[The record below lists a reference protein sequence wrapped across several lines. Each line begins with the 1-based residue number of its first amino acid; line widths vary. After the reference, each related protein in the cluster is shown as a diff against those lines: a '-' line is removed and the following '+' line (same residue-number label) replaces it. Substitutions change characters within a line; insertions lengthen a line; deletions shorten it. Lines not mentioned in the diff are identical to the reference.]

1 MLMAARRQM
10 CIRMHSVFS
19 LCSSDRLSLTVF
31 ASLACVR
38 DLAGK
43 RLSERLIAQVIDITA
58 KIEMELWRGQAAL
71 PEPALTVN
79 MRNRNI
85 FNGLLPVPVN
95 EKIPALNSI

>member
-1 MLMAARRQM
+1 
-10 CIRMHSVFS
+10 MHSVFS
-19 LCSSDRLSLTVF
+19 LCSPDRLSLTVF

-58 KIEMELWRGQAAL
+58 KVERELWRGAQVAL
-71 PEPALTVN
+71 PEPALTVK

-85 FNGLLPVPVN
+85 FNGFERVPVN
-95 EKIPALNSI
+95 EKIPPLNLI

>member
-1 MLMAARRQM
+1 MAARRQM
-10 CIRMHSVFS
+10 CIRMHSVFL

-43 RLSERLIAQVIDITA
+43 RLSERLIAQVIHITA
-58 KIEMELWRGQAAL
+58 KIERELWRGAQAVL

-85 FNGLLPVPVN
+85 FNGLLL
-95 EKIPALNSI
+95 AGLCS